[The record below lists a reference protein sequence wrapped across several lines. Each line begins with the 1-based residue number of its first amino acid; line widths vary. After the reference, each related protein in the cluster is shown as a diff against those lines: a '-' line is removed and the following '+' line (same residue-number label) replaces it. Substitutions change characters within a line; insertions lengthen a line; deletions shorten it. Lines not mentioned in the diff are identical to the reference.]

1 MSVNVN
7 MPFQVTI
14 DAKGNVVI
22 EKIETTTYS
31 LDDPAKQFG
40 GFLRDDILD
49 AFTVYRNVDSEVAN
63 VTVDMKST
71 KSTAFANELAKQLYL
86 AFDEELGL
94 TATQINNL
102 AMYLLSVA
110 NEYILATLTNGA
122 GSSLEADGL
131 KELRLTDICGS
142 YLSGATRMYGGL
154 DALEPNVRSLVAL
167 QIPNSKWMSAWSP
180 SDLPLKNGGDSM
192 TFQFNIT
199 QNYSVS
205 AVNKDLGTGIEGAG
219 QSVSTGTNISRT
231 VGNVPTKIVHLVLTR
246 ASPASY
252 KTLSAPSAPSSSA
265 VTTATALVSTKYG
278 LWNSARTTA
287 STALATFK
295 AKDSAHHTRVLAD
308 AEVVDAQ
315 ASLDAATTLLANA
328 DAALKKAVLDGITGT
343 DLANYNE
350 AYDVAQA
357 SVTAATTSKTG
368 AVAAAAA
375 ARTADGA
382 VDTGVAAAAAAA
394 FAASASAASD
404 AVRAAYDAW
413 VVAKSGLSD
422 AVAQYDR
429 DVELFNY
436 RTEELAAAKE
446 SANDKR
452 DHQYALWSDASANAI
467 MAITLVES
475 DRSDLNAKD
484 GDKQAKEI
492 AMNAEEAGSD
502 AAQTAA
508 NVWNVAINDYNA
520 AKAKFDEDLVAAK
533 AKVTAVNALKAPFE
547 AALANADAA
556 PAQSDVV
563 VAFSN
568 PAEYVFTA

>member
-49 AFTVYRNVDSEVAN
+49 AFTVFRNVDSEVAN

-94 TATQINNL
+94 TSAQINNL

-110 NEYILATLTNGA
+110 NEYILATLTDGA

-142 YLSGATRMYGGL
+142 YLTGARTMYSGL
-154 DALEPNVRSLVAL
+154 DALEPNVRALVAL

-205 AVNKDLGTGIEGAG
+205 AVNKDLGAGIDGAG
-219 QSVSTGTNISRT
+219 ESVSTGTNISRT
-231 VGNVPTKIVHLVLTR
+231 VGNVPAKIVHLVLTR
-246 ASPASY
+246 AAPASY

-265 VTTATALVSTKYG
+265 VTTATALVSTKSG
-278 LWNSARTTA
+278 LYNSAKTAA

-295 AKDSAHHTRVLAD
+295 AKDSAHLNRVRAD
-308 AEVVDAQ
+308 QEVVDAQ
-315 ASLDAATTLLANA
+315 TSLDTATTLLNDA
-328 DAALKKAVLDGITGT
+328 DSALKKAVSDGITGS
-343 DLANYNE
+343 DLDNYNE
-350 AYDVAQA
+350 AFNQAQA
-357 SVTAATTSKTG
+357 GVSAASSSKANAEALAATARTNDGGVDTE
-368 AVAAAAA
+368 VAAAAVESA
-375 ARTADGA
+375 KT
-382 VDTGVAAAAAAA
+382 AAAT
-394 FAASASAASD
+394 ASD
-404 AVRAAYDAW
+404 AVRTAYDAW
-413 VVAKSGLSD
+413 VAAKSGLSD

-452 DHQYALWSDASANAI
+452 DHQFAMWSDASANAI
-467 MAITLVES
+467 TAIALVES
-475 DRSDLNAKD
+475 DRSDLNTKD

-492 AMNAEEAGSD
+492 AMNAEVVGSE

-508 NVWNVAINDYNA
+508 NLWNTAINDYNT
-520 AKAKFDEDLVAAK
+520 AKAKFDEDLAAAK
-533 AKVTAVNALKAPFE
+533 EKVTAVNALKAPYE

-568 PAEYVFTA
+568 PAEYVYTA